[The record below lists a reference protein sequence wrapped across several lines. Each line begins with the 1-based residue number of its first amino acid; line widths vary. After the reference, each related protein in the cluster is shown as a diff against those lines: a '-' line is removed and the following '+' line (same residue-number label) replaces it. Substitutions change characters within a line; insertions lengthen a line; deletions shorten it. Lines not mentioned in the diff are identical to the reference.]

1 MIEECE
7 AKYVKD
13 IFMMYLA
20 GKNTGEI
27 SDYLEENHV
36 LTQTGLSRWSGQSI
50 RQILRNEKYCGM
62 VILQKTYTENAI
74 TQKRCYNDGKLDK
87 VIIENALPPI
97 VSKEVYLE
105 VQERMKSLAEKYNLT
120 GRNTYDHTNSYTAF
134 GYCPYCRSP
143 YFRK

>member
-13 IFMMYLA
+13 IFIMYLA

-27 SDYLEENHV
+27 SDYLEENHI
-36 LTQTGLSRWSGQSI
+36 LTRTGLSRWSGQSI

-120 GRNTYDHTNSYTAF
+120 
-134 GYCPYCRSP
+134 
-143 YFRK
+143 